1 MLWGILSKAEKC
13 NWSNSF
19 SPIYKV
25 LSLILWVSDFTF
37 MQKMWTCS
45 PSMRREPC
53 QSACSPKPPS
63 SRSKNQTENYA
74 CYSSEIKADK
84 ENQNNN
90 NNNNILSNL
99 KCSKFRI
106 TNPGQLIIK
115 TQVTFKLG
123 AISFD
128 YCLFAD

>member
-1 MLWGILSKAEKC
+1 MI
-13 NWSNSF
+13 
-19 SPIYKV
+19 
-25 LSLILWVSDFTF
+25 
-37 MQKMWTCS
+37 Q
-45 PSMRREPC
+45 
-53 QSACSPKPPS
+53 
-63 SRSKNQTENYA
+63 NYA
-74 CYSSEIKADK
+74 WDSSEIKADK
-84 ENQNNN
+84 ENQNDNNN

-123 AISFD
+123 AISYD